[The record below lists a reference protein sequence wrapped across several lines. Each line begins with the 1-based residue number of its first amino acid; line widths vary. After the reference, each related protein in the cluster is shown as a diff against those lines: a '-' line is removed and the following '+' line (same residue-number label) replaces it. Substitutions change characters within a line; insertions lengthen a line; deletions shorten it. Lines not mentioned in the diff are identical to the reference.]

1 MTTTDDTIRDL
12 RAQVLE
18 LTTDNRALRA
28 QMDGDLPT
36 ATRWL
41 QLKVW
46 RQRNALDRLERRVL
60 GQRLVLRT
68 LDGLGRGLT
77 PEEYRAARGELAGAV
92 RDRTPET
99 VPA

>member
-1 MTTTDDTIRDL
+1 MTTDEMIRDL
-12 RAQVLE
+12 RTQVQA
-18 LTTDNRALRA
+18 LTADNRAMRA
-28 QMDGDLPT
+28 QLEGDIPV

-41 QLKVW
+41 QIKVW
-46 RQRNALDRLERRVL
+46 RQQRALDALNRRVL

-68 LDGLGRGLT
+68 LEGLGRGLT
-77 PEEYRAARGELAGAV
+77 PEEYRAARDELAGPV